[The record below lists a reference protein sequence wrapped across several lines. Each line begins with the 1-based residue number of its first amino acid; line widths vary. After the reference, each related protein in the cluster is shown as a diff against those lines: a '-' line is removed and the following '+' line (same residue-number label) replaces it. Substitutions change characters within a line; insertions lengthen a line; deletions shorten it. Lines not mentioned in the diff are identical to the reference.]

1 MGSGEPSPAPAR
13 CPLLL
18 ALLSPDPPF
27 LVSEQGAQLL
37 QRFVGDW
44 RIAGAD
50 VSGLLCLDPGSE
62 DPPLTR
68 LVGEL
73 RLGEDDFEVFGEA
86 RVMLASHSVE
96 LRVASSEL
104 QHVRGAFEGTLT
116 LALPS
121 GEGGTRLEAALVM
134 DEPAGYGRQGLVAGD
149 MAASQLTLEWREL
162 TGAAPG
168 TCRMTM
174 TDCGNERLPCCLIVW
189 LSEGLWCHG
198 STGERSLRAH
208 RAAGYRRGTRDLT
221 PPPPHQPAASYGH
234 CSAPTDQSASAGGWP
249 LLPRRCSHS
258 QPQKPELYG
267 ASNAGASGGWN
278 Q

>member
-1 MGSGEPSPAPAR
+1 MNRSRSQQQLQQGALPLVGRGEPPTALPAGR
-13 CPLLL
+13 GPLLL

-68 LVGEL
+68 LIGEL

-86 RVMLASHSVE
+86 RVRLASRSVE

-121 GEGGTRLEAALVM
+121 GEGGTRLEARCHVPTSPTPRSHEKPQEAAVARQASLVM
-134 DEPAGYGRQGLVAGD
+134 DEPAGYGRQGLIAGD

-162 TGAAPG
+162 TGAAQG
-168 TCRMTM
+168 TYH
-174 TDCGNERLPCCLIVW
+174 D
-189 LSEGLWCHG
+189 
-198 STGERSLRAH
+198 
-208 RAAGYRRGTRDLT
+208 
-221 PPPPHQPAASYGH
+221 
-234 CSAPTDQSASAGGWP
+234 
-249 LLPRRCSHS
+249 
-258 QPQKPELYG
+258 
-267 ASNAGASGGWN
+267 
-278 Q
+278 

>member
-1 MGSGEPSPAPAR
+1 M
-13 CPLLL
+13 
-18 ALLSPDPPF
+18 
-27 LVSEQGAQLL
+27 

-68 LVGEL
+68 LIGEL

-86 RVMLASHSVE
+86 RVRLASRSVE

-121 GEGGTRLEAALVM
+121 GEGGTRLQVRCHRPLDQTHEKPQEAAVARQASLVM

-162 TGAAPG
+162 TGAAQG
-168 TCRMTM
+168 TCH
-174 TDCGNERLPCCLIVW
+174 DLIAALNAAVALSCGCQ
-189 LSEGLWCHG
+189 
-198 STGERSLRAH
+198 RA
-208 RAAGYRRGTRDLT
+208 
-221 PPPPHQPAASYGH
+221 
-234 CSAPTDQSASAGGWP
+234 
-249 LLPRRCSHS
+249 
-258 QPQKPELYG
+258 
-267 ASNAGASGGWN
+267 
-278 Q
+278 

>member
-1 MGSGEPSPAPAR
+1 VGRGEPPPCA
-13 CPLLL
+13 LLL
-18 ALLSPDPPF
+18 AAARCCLRCSPDPPF

-68 LVGEL
+68 LIGEL

-86 RVMLASHSVE
+86 RVRLASRSVE

-121 GEGGTRLEAALVM
+121 GDGTRLEVRAGHRPLDQTHEKPQEAAVARQASLVM

-162 TGAAPG
+162 TGAAQG
-168 TCRMTM
+168 TCH
-174 TDCGNERLPCCLIVW
+174 DLIAALNAAVALSCGCQ
-189 LSEGLWCHG
+189 
-198 STGERSLRAH
+198 RA
-208 RAAGYRRGTRDLT
+208 
-221 PPPPHQPAASYGH
+221 
-234 CSAPTDQSASAGGWP
+234 
-249 LLPRRCSHS
+249 
-258 QPQKPELYG
+258 
-267 ASNAGASGGWN
+267 
-278 Q
+278 

>member
-1 MGSGEPSPAPAR
+1 MSPARPLLPAAR
-13 CPLLL
+13 CCLRC
-18 ALLSPDPPF
+18 SSDPPS
-27 LVSEQGAQLL
+27 LISEQAELLL

-121 GEGGTRLEAALVM
+121 GEAGTRLVVRADPSIKHTKSLKRQLLL
-134 DEPAGYGRQGLVAGD
+134 GR
-149 MAASQLTLEWREL
+149 
-162 TGAAPG
+162 
-168 TCRMTM
+168 
-174 TDCGNERLPCCLIVW
+174 
-189 LSEGLWCHG
+189 
-198 STGERSLRAH
+198 RA
-208 RAAGYRRGTRDLT
+208 
-221 PPPPHQPAASYGH
+221 
-234 CSAPTDQSASAGGWP
+234 W
-249 LLPRRCSHS
+249 
-258 QPQKPELYG
+258 
-267 ASNAGASGGWN
+267 
-278 Q
+278 